1 MGVAQLGKTGEPEI
15 LINSRPEL
23 LTQEVIAGL
32 VKRIAFHNS
41 STTR

>member
-15 LINSRPEL
+15 LINSRPDL